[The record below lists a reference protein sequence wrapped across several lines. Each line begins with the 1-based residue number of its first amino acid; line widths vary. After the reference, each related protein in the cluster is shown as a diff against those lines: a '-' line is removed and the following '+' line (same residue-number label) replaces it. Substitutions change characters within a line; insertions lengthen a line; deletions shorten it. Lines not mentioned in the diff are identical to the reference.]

1 MLWATRR
8 FIERVVNEESKIVL
22 VTMEKLEKKLES
34 LRENN
39 TIEAIE
45 EIPVFVQ
52 RKINENIIIIYI

>member
-1 MLWATRR
+1 
-8 FIERVVNEESKIVL
+8 
-22 VTMEKLEKKLES
+22 MEKLEKKLES